1 MTDFFLLLMISGAGD
16 ELQGIKRGIMEMSD
30 MLVINK
36 ADGSNIDKARL
47 AQAQYQSALR
57 LFPLSES
64 GWEPKALIVSS
75 LEKTG
80 LDEVMGQIETYF
92 TLTKGNGYFERRRRE
107 QARYWMYETID
118 EALKDGFYHNASVE
132 AALAGYE
139 QDVLDG
145 NKSSFAAAKELLQLM
160 SDKG

>member
-30 MLVINK
+30 LLVINK
-36 ADGSNIDKARL
+36 ADGSNVDKARM

-64 GWEPKALIVSS
+64 GWTPRALTVSS
-75 LEKTG
+75 TEKTG
-80 LDEVMGQIETYF
+80 LDEILAQIEAYL
-92 TLTKGNGYFERRRRE
+92 TLTKANSYFERRRRE

-118 EALKDGFYHNASVE
+118 EALKDNFYHNPSVE

-139 QDVLDG
+139 QAVLSG
-145 NKSSFAAAKELLQLM
+145 KKSSFAAAKELLQLHN
-160 SDKG
+160 S